1 MTRFIELPFDDDPA
15 NLTAGRTMVKQL
27 IAMDSI
33 LSVRPQVGR
42 GHYAC
47 LIDTINRVDIPVP
60 LAYREVVKLIHD
72 WETS

>member
-15 NLTAGRTMVKQL
+15 NLATGRTMVKQL
-27 IAMDSI
+27 IAVDSI

-42 GHYAC
+42 GQRDC
-47 LIDTINRVDIPVP
+47 LIDTVNRIDIRVP
-60 LAYREVVKLIHD
+60 LAYREVVKLIYD